1 MKTEK
6 KINRASP
13 PEALRPFLHH
23 DVALDDMTRVAGY
36 MPLELVLC
44 AAYDQASGGKGKDRH
59 AMGDDFNDQPIL
71 TIGRFLKS
79 PDGEAYQAIK
89 KCREG
94 LMMHRRGESDAC
106 IKELLGAINYLASVA
121 ILVAEEQVARR
132 ASEFGVE
139 DEAEKDETAAPVYD
153 DSVLVK
159 NYPEI
164 KCPAPGEEASRDQV
178 FAALCRQGYNPKRAN
193 DISNEA
199 VLEKGFGF
207 TKDSNH
213 YAAVRVAKEAI
224 EKWRAV
230 EFGSDY
236 GEKKKLGLIGMRNP
250 RINPED

>member
-6 KINRASP
+6 KIDRAAP
-13 PEALRPFLHH
+13 PEALRPFLYH

-94 LMMHRRGESDAC
+94 LMMHRRGDSDAC

-132 ASEFGVE
+132 ASEFGGEV
-139 DEAEKDETAAPVYD
+139 AEKDETVKPVYD
-153 DSVLVK
+153 DSVLK
-159 NYPEI
+159 KYYPEI
-164 KCPAPGEEASRDQV
+164 KCPAPGEEVTRDQIC
-178 FAALCRQGYNPKRAN
+178 AALRRQGYNPKRAN
-193 DISNEA
+193 DIAEEA
-199 VLEKGFGF
+199 TSGKGFGL
-207 TKDSNH
+207 TKSSNH
-213 YAAVRVAKEAI
+213 YAAVKVVKEAI
-224 EKWRAV
+224 AKWRAI
-230 EFGSDY
+230 EFDEDANFRLP
-236 GEKKKLGLIGMRNP
+236 EK
-250 RINPED
+250 RIPAIKPEDDGA